1 MENEELSPEV
11 RDRLD
16 EVRTLMGY
24 EKLYPE
30 QLESILAN
38 LRGEPTLTLL
48 TTGGGKSA
56 CYIIPG
62 IVLNR
67 ITVVVS
73 PLIALQ
79 NDQVRSLERLNISA
93 YLYNS
98 EVQPEEKEAIS
109 AFVHECK
116 EEGYPAFL
124 FVSPESLITDAF
136 CELFPPG
143 LIDFMAID
151 EAHCVSTWGN
161 SFRPDY
167 QRLKKAAVRLRIP
180 QSGGYTATC
189 TKDIL
194 EDIFR
199 YTPLNQKTCRVIA
212 GKNIRPN
219 LKVSVIHEE
228 FTGKPKERADKKK
241 YRFLE
246 LTKKAR
252 GAVIVYLGSRYSCE
266 TLYLHGP
273 LRALLRKQGYQT
285 YMYHAGVADSEKRRV
300 EKAFAQGKRPLVF
313 ATNAFGMGIDRAD
326 VGLVV
331 HYTNPMNLLGYAQ
344 EIGRA
349 GRDGKDAD
357 CVTFFDESK
366 IDRSV
371 AFREHSLPTI
381 DFVEGVYYRLAKV
394 FLKRKASGS
403 LAEFSSSKYL
413 RMLEH
418 TVRANESFEGP
429 DAFLNRT
436 RESIALLK
444 RAGYIIEDEDAPFR
458 MLSMTPGNDRHQRIV
473 KFTKMNERNEAVQA
487 AAVVKFFTAENPTQ
501 ELLWELL
508 E

>member
-1 MENEELSPEV
+1 METEELSPEV
-11 RDRLD
+11 RDRLN
-16 EVRTLMGY
+16 EVLALMGY
-24 EKLYPE
+24 EELYPE

-38 LRGEPTLTLL
+38 LRGDPTLTLL
-48 TTGGGKSA
+48 ATGGGKSA

-62 IVLNR
+62 IVLKR
-67 ITVVVS
+67 ITVVIS

-79 NDQVRSLERLNISA
+79 NDQVRSLERLNINA

-98 EVQPEEKEAIS
+98 EVQPDEKEAIS

-116 EEGYPAFL
+116 EEGRPAFL

-167 QRLKKAAVRLRIP
+167 QRLKKAAMKLSIP
-180 QSGGYTATC
+180 LTGGYTATC

-194 EDIFR
+194 QDVFR
-199 YTPLNQKTCRVIA
+199 YTPLNQNTCHIIA
-212 GKNIRPN
+212 GKNMRPN
-219 LKVSVIHEE
+219 LKVSVVHDD
-228 FTGKPKERADKKK
+228 FAGTPKEKADKKK

-252 GAVIVYLGSRYSCE
+252 GAVIVYVGSRRGCE
-266 TLYLHGP
+266 SLYQHGP

-285 YMYHAGVADSEKRRV
+285 FMYHAGVADSEKRRV
-300 EKAFAQGKRPLVF
+300 EQAFAQGKRPLVF

-331 HYTNPMNLLGYAQ
+331 HYSNPMNLLGYAQ

-366 IDRSV
+366 IDKSV
-371 AFREHSLPTI
+371 TFREYSMPTI
-381 DFVEGVYYRLAKV
+381 AFVEGTYARFAKA
-394 FLKRKASGS
+394 FLKQKASGS
-403 LAEFSSSKYL
+403 LAEFSSSKYV
-413 RMLEH
+413 RKLEH
-418 TVRANESFEGP
+418 TVRANENFEDP
-429 DAFLNRT
+429 DLFLNRT

-444 RAGYIIEDEDAPFR
+444 RAGYIIEDEEAPFR
-458 MLSMTPGNDRHQRIV
+458 MLSMTPGNNRHQKLV
-473 KFTKMNERNEAVQA
+473 EFTKMNERSEAVQA
-487 AAVVKFFTAENPTQ
+487 AAVIKFFTAENPTQ